1 MKRYT
6 ITFIFICLVF
16 SKSFGQILRV
26 DKNHL
31 ESDSAGY
38 FTFNANINFTLDN
51 RSITPEEKLVYTRLS
66 TKGDLLY
73 VSENHAYIL
82 VNSVEYVSSSNAIPF
97 STGFSHFRVN
107 FRRKHALSF
116 ETYAQVQYDE
126 VRRMRFRLLGGG
138 GARYTFIDEEGFDAH
153 IGSGLMYEYEK
164 WSETDE
170 MNSPHVYKAIPKS
183 SNYVGVEFLLSQ
195 HVKLDLWGL
204 YQVGYDWQDQIYR
217 NRYAA
222 EAALNF
228 IIGRRLTWINRLTY
242 YYDAQPVIAINPAYY
257 QIMNGLRISF

>member
-1 MKRYT
+1 MKHQFFVT
-6 ITFIFICLVF
+6 MLIAF
-16 SKSFGQILRV
+16 SSFLACGQILRV

-31 ESDSAGY
+31 ESDTAGY
-38 FTFNANINFTLDN
+38 FTFTANINFTLDN

-82 VNSVEYVSSSNAIPF
+82 VNSVEYVSSSNATPF

-107 FRRKHALSF
+107 FRRQHALSF

-138 GARYTFIDEEGFDAH
+138 GVRYTFIDEEGFDAH
-153 IGSGLMYEYEK
+153 LGSGLMYEYEK
-164 WSETDE
+164 WSETE
-170 MNSPHVYKAIPKS
+170 EINSPHIYKTIPKS
-183 SNYVGVEFLLSQ
+183 SNYLGIEFLLSK

-204 YQVGYDWQDQIYR
+204 YQLGYDMEEKIYR

-222 EAALNF
+222 EVALNF
-228 IIGRRLTWINRLTY
+228 IIGRRLTWINRFTY
-242 YYDAQPVIAINPAYY
+242 FYDAQPVIAINPAYY
-257 QIMNGLRISF
+257 QVMNGLSIAF